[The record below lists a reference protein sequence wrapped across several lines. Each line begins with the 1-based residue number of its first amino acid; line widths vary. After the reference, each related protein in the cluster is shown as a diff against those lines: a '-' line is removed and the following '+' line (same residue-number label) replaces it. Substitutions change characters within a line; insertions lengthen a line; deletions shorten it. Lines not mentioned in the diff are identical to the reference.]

1 MNLLQDILY
10 RARIRKV
17 IGSTQLEVDGVT
29 LDSRE
34 VKSNYLFVA
43 LKGTQ
48 VNGHDFIPKAI
59 DAGAIAIVCEE
70 EPSNIPKK
78 VNVIIVQ
85 DSAEALG
92 YIAAN
97 FYDNPSKEIKM
108 VGITGTNGKTT
119 TSTLLFNLFRKLGF
133 SCGLLSTVIN
143 RIDDKTIA
151 ATHTT
156 PNPVALNQL
165 LREMADEGCEYC
177 FMEASSHAIHQ
188 HRVTGIDF
196 DIAVFTN
203 ISHDHLDYHGTFKN
217 YINAKKALFDSLKS
231 NAIALVNKDDKHADV
246 MVQNTDA
253 SVRKYAL
260 HAMADYKAKVIEN
273 QFSGLH
279 LSIDGAELYSKLV
292 GGFNASNLL
301 CVYAVAQEFGIEKL
315 ELLTA
320 LSTLE
325 SVEGRFQYTKSE
337 NDITAIVDYAHT
349 PDALENVLKT
359 IKEIRTG
366 NEKVISLVGCGGDRD
381 KSKRPLMAAI
391 AAQFSDQLIL
401 TSDNPRTENPSQ
413 IIEDMKDG
421 LDPVGARKSISLPD
435 RKEAI
440 KLACSMATEGDII
453 LIAGKGHE
461 TYQEINGVRHPF
473 DDFEIVSEMFKSLQ
487 K

>member
-1 MNLLQDILY
+1 
-10 RARIRKV
+10 
-17 IGSTQLEVDGVT
+17 
-29 LDSRE
+29 
-34 VKSNYLFVA
+34 
-43 LKGTQ
+43 
-48 VNGHDFIPKAI
+48 
-59 DAGAIAIVCEE
+59 
-70 EPSNIPKK
+70 
-78 VNVIIVQ
+78 
-85 DSAEALG
+85 
-92 YIAAN
+92 
-97 FYDNPSKEIKM
+97 
-108 VGITGTNGKTT
+108 
-119 TSTLLFNLFRKLGF
+119 
-133 SCGLLSTVIN
+133 
-143 RIDDKTIA
+143 
-151 ATHTT
+151 
-156 PNPVALNQL
+156 
-165 LREMADEGCEYC
+165 MADNGCEYC

-231 NAIALVNKDDKHADV
+231 SAIALINKDDKNADV

-253 SVRKYAL
+253 RVRRYAL
-260 HAMADYKAKVIEN
+260 HAMADYKAKVLEN

-301 CVYAVAQEFGIEKL
+301 CVYAVALEFGIEKL

-337 NDITAIVDYAHT
+337 RDITAIVDYAHT

-381 KSKRPLMAAI
+381 KSKRPLMAEI
-391 AAQFSDQLIL
+391 AAKFSDQVIL
-401 TSDNPRTENPSQ
+401 TSDNPRTEDPLQ
-413 IIEDMKDG
+413 IIEDMKAG
-421 LDPVGARKSISLPD
+421 LDPVGMRKSISLAD

-440 KLACSMATEGDII
+440 KLACSMADSGDII